1 MPQDYEQYNDITD
14 FKKSNGNT
22 WKWNYWRDLLEESIE
37 ESKDYLEEA
46 DRVKSIFKGEAY
58 TVSVGKTKTEEVKPV
73 YNILYSNIETLKPL
87 IFSRLPNPRIRK
99 RNLEKNNINKLISIV
114 LERNIK
120 RVLEETDAQN
130 IIEQARDDFL
140 LTKRGVVKVLYEQEI
155 ITIEQETEVIA
166 EDGSL
171 IIKKETIEDLGEKII
186 DLEYIAYKNVIFSSA
201 ETWEKVEWVAFR
213 HFMGKE
219 ELKNRFGTKKANL
232 VNLGNEINPNTLD
245 TDSKDQKTLLKKAE
259 VWEIWDK
266 DTLTVNYFCEG
277 YDTGLLKEVKDEY
290 NLHKFFNIARPLG
303 VDSGVDKVNCPIPD
317 YTYYEEQAKEIDR
330 ISNRII
336 AILPYISMGGV
347 YSDLLTTD
355 DASAFLKAIESYSP
369 VSMPADTDIN
379 KLIKERDL
387 SKLAG
392 VLQTLY
398 QERLQSISA
407 VQEITGISDIV
418 RGQSVASETAT
429 AQELK
434 GNFAISRLQPLQQE
448 MSFFCRDLI
457 RIIAELLAEKFDILE
472 LAQAAGLKIFD
483 MDELVEKF
491 TKELEE
497 AGVDQKEFTPALNA
511 KLKPY
516 KQDIKAGVAT
526 TINNL
531 IEAKKILESD
541 KLRGWA
547 IEVETDST
555 ISVDQDGEKRAAI
568 ELATAISNVTQ
579 QFLPVVQS
587 GMMSKD
593 AFKSIL
599 GYIVRRFEGGE
610 ELEGLLEEEEEES
623 NPADQMQQQMAEKE
637 MELEERKVATQEFT
651 AKTDAQLE
659 SKKLDI
665 EEGKAVM
672 EADSFQDELSIRSQ
686 EINDRIANSKIV

>member
-686 EINDRIANSKIV
+686 EINDRIANSRIV